1 MSTEIIKLTNPK
13 DKLIVTKEFMEQFNA
28 ALATCEEIG
37 AEFKH
42 ELKYVEGL
50 IVTEE
55 NIQAIK
61 KERTAHNAAFQEYD
75 DQRKV
80 IKGALNAPYDTFNK
94 AYKENVGDIHK
105 DIDAAYKRKIAEYED
120 KLIAQK
126 TEEVKAYYD
135 EYLAAS
141 GIVENYGKFFNFET
155 IGLKINLSA
164 SENKLREEV
173 EAFIDRIG
181 DDLALIKTQEHAD
194 EILYDYKRVGGS
206 SYLSAS
212 TAIRSID
219 EKYKTIEAE
228 KARAAERQARQ
239 QAQKEAEKKVEDAVP
254 IPEPLEAPKPL
265 SSPAPSEKIVTVK
278 FTVKATMSKMKA
290 LKQFLIDGGY
300 DYE

>member
-94 AYKENVGDIHK
+94 
-105 DIDAAYKRKIAEYED
+105 
-120 KLIAQK
+120 
-126 TEEVKAYYD
+126 
-135 EYLAAS
+135 
-141 GIVENYGKFFNFET
+141 
-155 IGLKINLSA
+155 
-164 SENKLREEV
+164 
-173 EAFIDRIG
+173 
-181 DDLALIKTQEHAD
+181 
-194 EILYDYKRVGGS
+194 
-206 SYLSAS
+206 
-212 TAIRSID
+212 
-219 EKYKTIEAE
+219 
-228 KARAAERQARQ
+228 
-239 QAQKEAEKKVEDAVP
+239 P
-254 IPEPLEAPKPL
+254 
-265 SSPAPSEKIVTVK
+265 
-278 FTVKATMSKMKA
+278 
-290 LKQFLIDGGY
+290 
-300 DYE
+300 